1 MFDTLDGMIETEV
14 SPSELGDWLIG
25 QGRHFITTAEAAKIL
40 GVAPETVPK
49 SLERAREA
57 GKLISVTKGGW
68 VPVPPEHRSANAP
81 PASHYIDQLMSY
93 LGHAYYVGLLSAAAI
108 HGASHQSPMV
118 FQVVTPARL
127 RERRV
132 GRSRIQ
138 FLQREGTAGRP
149 MRQHNVPTGRIW
161 VSTPE
166 VTVFD
171 LTESPQESGGLSNVA
186 TIIGDLLYNT
196 QLDPHDLAHV
206 ASLYPSAIAQRT
218 GYLIDLMASETKTE
232 MNTNELQNTVA
243 GCRYRDLSPGHG
255 GGEHDERWHVIAN
268 TVIEHDL

>member
-1 MFDTLDGMIETEV
+1 MIRTGVPPGEFA
-14 SPSELGDWLIG
+14 DWLIG
-25 QGRHFITTAEAAKIL
+25 QGRHFITTTEAAKVL
-40 GVAPETVPK
+40 GVAPATVPK

-68 VPVPPEHRSANAP
+68 VPVPPEHRSAGAP

-93 LGHAYYVGLLSAAAI
+93 LGHSYYVGLLSAAAI

-118 FQVVTPARL
+118 FQIVTPARL

-149 MRQHNVPTGRIW
+149 MRQHKVPTGRIW

-171 LTESPQESGGLSNVA
+171 LIESPRESGGLSNVA
-186 TIIGDLLYNT
+186 TIIGDLLYDNR
-196 QLDPHDLAHV
+196 LDPQALADL
-206 ASLYPSAIAQRT
+206 ASLYPTAVAQRA
-218 GYLIDLMASETKTE
+218 GYLVDLMSKETDMDMDTE
-232 MNTNELQNTVA
+232 ALQRAVQ
-243 GCRYRDLSPGHG
+243 GCRYRELSPSHG
-255 GGEHDERWHVIAN
+255 GGKHDERWHVMVN
-268 TVIEHDL
+268 TAIEHDL